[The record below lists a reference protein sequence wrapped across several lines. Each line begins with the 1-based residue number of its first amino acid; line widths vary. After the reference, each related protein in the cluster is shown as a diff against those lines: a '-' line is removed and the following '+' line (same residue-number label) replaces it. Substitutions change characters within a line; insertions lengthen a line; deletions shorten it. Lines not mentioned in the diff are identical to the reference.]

1 MPATPATTRRGFL
14 QTASLAGAGYF
25 VAAGNRQAWSDS
37 ALEMPNVA
45 CIGVGGKGSSDSDNA
60 ALFGNVIA
68 ICDVDRNTLENK
80 GKSEKFKAAERFT
93 DYRELLAKHGK
104 NIDICTISTP
114 DHMHAPATLEAMR
127 LGISC
132 YTQKPLTR
140 TIYEARL
147 LANVAAEMGVCTQMG
162 NQGTAL
168 PSSREAIAQIKSG
181 VLGTLKEVYAWSNR
195 PVWAQGPGRRMNI
208 RKYQTQAMA
217 EVDGQED
224 PTTTAEEVSTIVA
237 DLLKQKQQEIGK
249 ALERLDWKAW
259 LGVAPSREYWPGLYH
274 TFQHRGWWDFGTG
287 ALGDMA
293 CHQLTVPFASCGLR
307 DPISVVAKTSGHDFD
322 SFPAS
327 SIIKFEFPETSER
340 PAIPFWWYDRK
351 GNKPPAEV
359 FAKWGIDQVA
369 DSGVL
374 VVGEKGAF
382 YSSDDYCGKYELKG
396 VEKVTADFE
405 AAEDQGKGNDV
416 DNMYELFRAKQAG
429 EPKICKSN
437 FIDRAGPLTETI
449 LLGNL
454 AVWAAAKGGANGE
467 MGDWGEK
474 VEWNAK
480 DLKVTNLKSLK
491 TPRVADLIKPQY
503 PEGYRLD

>member
-1 MPATPATTRRGFL
+1 MNRSSRRRFL
-14 QTASLAGAGYF
+14 HDASLAGAGYF
-25 VAAGNRQAWSDS
+25 VAAGTSS
-37 ALEMPNVA
+37 AASTSANEELTVA
-45 CIGVGGKGSSDSDNA
+45 CIGVGGKGGSDSDNA
-60 ALFGNVIA
+60 AQFGRVIA
-68 ICDVDRNTLENK
+68 ISDVDRNTLGSK
-80 GKSEKFKAAERFT
+80 GAGEKFTAAERFV

-104 NIDICTISTP
+104 NIDICTVSTP

-147 LANVAAEMGVCTQMG
+147 LAEVAKETGVCTQMG

-168 PSSREAIAQIKSG
+168 DQSREAIAQIRSG
-181 VLGTLKEVYAWSNR
+181 VLGPLQAVYAWTNR
-195 PVWAQGPGRRMNI
+195 PIWAQGPGRRMTL
-208 RKYQTQAMA
+208 RRYQTQAMQ
-217 EVDGQED
+217 EVDDQED
-224 PTTTAEEVSTIVA
+224 PTTTAEEVADMVA
-237 DLLKQKQQEIGK
+237 DLVQRKQKDIAR
-249 ALERLDWKAW
+249 ALGRVDWRAW
-259 LGVAPSREYWPGLYH
+259 LGVAPPREFWPGLYH
-274 TFQHRGWWDFGTG
+274 AFQHRGWWDFGTG

-293 CHQLTVPFASCGLR
+293 CHMLTVPFAACGLR
-307 DPISVVAKTSGHDFD
+307 DPVSVVARTTGHDFD

-327 SIIKFEFPETSER
+327 SIIKFEFPATAER

-359 FAKWGIDQVA
+359 FAKWGIDQVS

-382 YSSDDYCGKYELKG
+382 YSLDDYCAKYELKG
-396 VEKVTADFE
+396 VQKVAVDFE
-405 AAEDQGKGNDV
+405 KAEAKSESNDV
-416 DNMYELFRAKQAG
+416 NHMYELFKAKRAGDPSIA
-429 EPKICKSN
+429 KSN

-454 AVWAAAKGGANGE
+454 AVWAAAKGGADGE

-474 VEWNAK
+474 VDWDATN
-480 DLKVTNLKSLK
+480 LKVTNLESLK
-491 TPRVADLIKPQY
+491 TPKVADLIKPVY
-503 PEGYRLD
+503 PSGYRLD